1 MADDNTAT
9 EAERIHALESVRLS
23 WAPTPDDVW
32 RSQSNVHVPGMHE
45 RVFAEVMRAYDD
57 ANDSD
62 DASPLG
68 VVVRGPAGSGK
79 THLLGQIREE
89 VQAKG
94 GYFFLIRLLDAAA
107 FWRSTLMGML
117 DDLMR
122 PSGNDEDSQLG
133 LLLRRLADIAQ
144 LGDEQRSKI
153 VGETMIDAD
162 TLNTFVTAVYKVHP
176 RHRRT
181 SQHTLRALV
190 LSIAPDSAVQD
201 LGDAYLQ
208 SIDDVDPAEFS
219 EWGIRR
225 AELGHQGI
233 AENISRLL
241 AITGPTV
248 LAIDQIDTLVA
259 QARTGADQE
268 FSDAQEDKVVEHL
281 AHGLMSLRETLPR
294 TASVL
299 SALSSAWE
307 LIAARGV
314 APMRDRFRVTQPLKP
329 IPSSE
334 VGRLLL
340 GRRLAASF
348 RDVGFEPPHPTWP
361 VAASAFEEAPDFTPR
376 QLLIAVDRHIR
387 HCLDTGTSSELTGF
401 ADRSGSPTPAEFPT
415 APRGEL
421 DALDERY
428 AQLRK
433 QADVSTPLS
442 SDNEDTLLP
451 TLLSAG
457 LTAWIHEHQS
467 SDDSLAQ
474 DPPPSGKPALHAR
487 LRHTVDTDTDD
498 EEHWCFRAVT
508 ATNARAALARV
519 ERAVTTAGL
528 HIDMPRRRLVLIRN
542 DPWPSGAKTGQTI
555 AALRRAGGIEVPL
568 GDDDRRALTALGIL
582 LAENAPALTSWL
594 LARKPAH
601 SVELFRA
608 VLPEVSVVEDDT
620 ALIAPDGDTARDDTP
635 PVDDTDSENVS
646 DAALTPPPTR
656 AGRPPSIVIG
666 QETSTNADVSMPLE
680 ALRKHTAIFAG
691 SGSGKTVLIRRLIE
705 ECALQGVSAIVL
717 DVNND
722 LARLGTPWPTD
733 ERTWPP
739 GDETKA
745 TAFLRDTDVVVWT
758 PRKTAGR
765 PLSFQPLPDFASVL
779 GDPDEFDASVESA
792 LAALEPAAGV
802 LGPSQRAR
810 HGRAVLRQALDGFG
824 RRSAGGTLSDFID
837 LLEEFPEDASEMR
850 DAVRIAAGLAENL
863 KAASANDPMFAGSG
877 TPVDPAVLLTPDDGK
892 KARVSV
898 INLAGLSTDEQKH
911 GFVNQLQMG
920 LFAWIKKN
928 PAGDRPL
935 GGLFVMDEAQNF
947 APSDR
952 TTPATQS
959 TLALASQARKYGLG
973 LVYAT
978 QSPKGLHNRIA
989 GNASTQFYGLLNS
1002 PSHVEAAKE
1011 MARVKGGSVPDVGRL
1026 PAGQFYAAIEGTE
1039 FRRTATP
1046 LCLTYHPKS
1055 PPTEEEVLALA
1066 RG

>member
-1 MADDNTAT
+1 MMGVESTMTDN
-9 EAERIHALESVRLS
+9 EQIRALESVRLS

-45 RVFAEVMRAYDD
+45 RVFLEVMNAYDD
-57 ANDSD
+57 ADVSD

-79 THLLGQIREE
+79 THLLGQVREE
-89 VQAKG
+89 VQLKG
-94 GYFFLIRLLDAAA
+94 GYFFLIRLLDAAG

-122 PSGNDEDSQLG
+122 PSGRGSDSQLG
-133 LLLRRLADIAQ
+133 LLLRRLCEI
-144 LGDEQRSKI
+144 GDASEDQRAKI
-153 VGETMIDAD
+153 MGENMIDAE
-162 TLNTFVTAVYKVHP
+162 TLDAFVTAVYKVHP

-208 SIDDVDPAEFS
+208 SIDDVDPEEFS
-219 EWGIRR
+219 GWGIRR

-241 AITGPTV
+241 AITGPTI

-259 QARTGADQE
+259 QSRTGSDQE
-268 FSDAQEDKVVEHL
+268 FADAQEDKVVEQL

-314 APMRDRFRVTQPLKP
+314 APMRDRFRVTQSLKP
-329 IPSSE
+329 IPSSDI
-334 VGRLLL
+334 GRLLL
-340 GRRLAASF
+340 GRRLAACF
-348 RDVGFEPPHPTWP
+348 LEAGFTPPHPTWP
-361 VAASAFEEAPDFTPR
+361 VAPDAFEQAPDFTPR

-387 HCLDTGTSSELTGF
+387 HCLDTGIASELTSF
-401 ADRSGSPTPAEFPT
+401 TDRSGPADAPELPT
-415 APRGEL
+415 ARVNEL
-421 DALDERY
+421 DMLDDRY
-428 AQLRK
+428 KQLRE
-433 QADVSTPLS
+433 QVDVSVPLRPDS
-442 SDNEDTLLP
+442 EDSIVP
-451 TLLSAG
+451 ALLSAG

-508 ATNARAALARV
+508 SGNARAALARV

-528 HIDMPRRRLVLIRN
+528 RVDMPKRRLILIRN
-542 DPWPSGAKTGQTI
+542 DPWPNGAKTEQTI
-555 AALRRAGGIEVPL
+555 AALRRAGGVVAPL
-568 GDDDRRALTALGIL
+568 SDQDRRALAALSIL
-582 LAENAPALTSWL
+582 LSENSPALTSWL

-601 SVELFRA
+601 DVELFGA
-608 VLPEVSVVEDDT
+608 VLPAVSVVDDDT
-620 ALIAPDGDTARDDTP
+620 ALIEPETPITAAAP
-635 PVDDTDSENVS
+635 
-646 DAALTPPPTR
+646 AASR
-656 AGRPPSIVIG
+656 RPSIVVG
-666 QETSTNADVSMPLE
+666 AELSTGADVAVPLE

-691 SGSGKTVLIRRLIE
+691 SGSGKTVLIRRLVE
-705 ECALQGVSAIVL
+705 ESALQGVSAIVL

-722 LARLGTPWPTD
+722 LARLGTAWPED

-739 GDETKA
+739 GDEAKA
-745 TAFLRDTDVVVWT
+745 TAYLRDTDVVVWT
-758 PRKTAGR
+758 PRKSAGR
-765 PLSFQPLPDFASVL
+765 PLSFQPLPDFVSVL
-779 GDPDEFDASVESA
+779 GDADEFEASVESA
-792 LAALEPAAGV
+792 LASLEPAAGV
-802 LGPSQRAR
+802 LGTSQKAK
-810 HGRAVLRQALDGFG
+810 HGRAVLKSALDLFG
-824 RRSAGGTLSDFID
+824 RRPHGGNLTDFID

-863 KAASANDPMFAGSG
+863 KAAAANDPMFAGAG
-877 TPVDPAVLLTPDDGK
+877 TPVDPAVLLTPVEGK

-898 INLAGLSTDEQKH
+898 INLAGLTTDEQKQS
-911 GFVNQLQMG
+911 FVNQLQMG

-952 TTPATQS
+952 TTAATHS

-973 LVYAT
+973 LVFAT
-978 QSPKGLHNRIA
+978 QAPKGLHNRIA

-1002 PSHVEAAKE
+1002 PSQVDAAKE

-1026 PAGQFYAAIEGTE
+1026 PAGQFYAAVEGAE

-1046 LCLTYHPKS
+1046 LCLSYHPKS
-1055 PPTEEEVLALA
+1055 PPTEEEVIELA
-1066 RG
+1066 RS

>member
-1 MADDNTAT
+1 MTADQQI
-9 EAERIHALESVRLS
+9 RALESVRLS

-57 ANDSD
+57 AVHSD

-79 THLLGQIREE
+79 THLLGQVREE

-122 PSGNDEDSQLG
+122 PSGDGSDSQLA
-133 LLLRRLADIAQ
+133 LLLRRLTAIAGLADS
-144 LGDEQRSKI
+144 ERSK
-153 VGETMIDAD
+153 VMGESMIDAD
-162 TLNTFVTAVYKVHP
+162 TLNAFVTALYKAHP

-190 LSIAPDSAVQD
+190 LSIAPDSSVQD

-208 SIDDVDPAEFS
+208 SIDDVDPEEFS

-259 QARTGADQE
+259 QARTGTDQAFAE
-268 FSDAQEDKVVEHL
+268 AQEDKVVEHL

-294 TASVL
+294 TASIL

-314 APMRDRFRVTQPLKP
+314 APVQDRFRVMQPLKP

-340 GRRLAASF
+340 GRRLAACF
-348 RDVGFEPPHPTWP
+348 DEAGFAPPHPTWP
-361 VAASAFEEAPDFTPR
+361 VAPEAFEQAPDFTPR

-387 HCLDTGTSSELTGF
+387 HCLDTATASELTSF
-401 ADRSGSPTPAEFPT
+401 ADRSGATATTLVAPAS
-415 APRGEL
+415 EL
-421 DALDERY
+421 LALDEHY
-428 AQLRK
+428 ADLVNN
-433 QADVSTPLS
+433 ADVSVPLS
-442 SDNEDTLLP
+442 PDSEDSVVPALL
-451 TLLSAG
+451 TSG

-508 ATNARAALARV
+508 SPNARAALARV

-528 HIDMPRRRLVLIRN
+528 HIDMPRRRLILIRN
-542 DPWPSGAKTGQTI
+542 EPWPSGAKTAQTI
-555 AALRRAGGIEVPL
+555 AALRRAGGVEVRL
-568 GDDDRRALTALGIL
+568 GDDDRRALTALGVL

-601 SVELFRA
+601 SIDLFRT
-608 VLPEVSVVEDDT
+608 VLPEVSVVDDET
-620 ALIAPDGDTARDDTP
+620 ALIAPPAAADGNGTAVVDTAAADAVPPRDRSATEP
-635 PVDDTDSENVS
+635 NK
-646 DAALTPPPTR
+646 
-656 AGRPPSIVIG
+656 IVIG
-666 QETSTNADVSMPLE
+666 QETSTNADVTVPLE

-722 LARLGTPWPTD
+722 LARLGTPWPSD

-739 GDETKA
+739 GDENKA
-745 TAFLRDTDVVVWT
+745 DAYLRNTDIVVWT
-758 PRKTAGR
+758 PRKSAGR
-765 PLSFQPLPDFASVL
+765 PLSFQPLPDFASVV
-779 GDPDEFDASVESA
+779 GDADEFDASVESA

-802 LGPSQRAR
+802 MGSSQKAR

-824 RRSAGGTLSDFID
+824 RRSRGGTLGDFID

-877 TPVDPAVLLTPDDGK
+877 TPIDPAVLLTPADGK

-898 INLAGLSTDEQKH
+898 INLSGLTTDEQKH
-911 GFVNQLQMG
+911 SFVNQLQMG

-952 TTPATQS
+952 STPATQS

-1011 MARVKGGSVPDVGRL
+1011 MARVKGGHVPDVGRL

-1055 PPTEEEVLALA
+1055 PPTEEEVLLIA

>member
-1 MADDNTAT
+1 MTDN
-9 EAERIHALESVRLS
+9 EQIRALESVRLS

-45 RVFAEVMRAYDD
+45 RVFLEVMNAYDD
-57 ANDSD
+57 AETSD

-79 THLLGQIREE
+79 THLLGQVREE
-89 VQAKG
+89 VQQKG
-94 GYFFLIRLLDAAA
+94 GYFFLIRLLDAAG

-122 PSGNDEDSQLG
+122 PSGQGSDSQLA
-133 LLLRRLADIAQ
+133 LLLRRLCTIGDIP
-144 LGDEQRSKI
+144 DEQRAKI
-153 VGETMIDAD
+153 MGENMIDAE
-162 TLNTFVTAVYKVHP
+162 TLNEFVTAVYKVHP

-208 SIDDVDPAEFS
+208 SIDDVDSDEFS
-219 EWGIRR
+219 AWGIRR

-241 AITGPTV
+241 AITGPTI

-259 QARTGADQE
+259 QSRTGSDQE
-268 FSDAQEDKVVEHL
+268 FADAQEDKVVEQL

-329 IPSSE
+329 IPSSDI
-334 VGRLLL
+334 GRLLL
-340 GRRLAASF
+340 GRRLAACF
-348 RDVGFEPPHPTWP
+348 LEAGFNPPHPTWP
-361 VAASAFEEAPDFTPR
+361 VAEHAFEQAPDFTPR

-387 HCLDTGTSSELTGF
+387 HCLDTGVASELESFT
-401 ADRSGSPTPAEFPT
+401 DKSGPTDAPELPT
-415 APRGEL
+415 ARVSEL
-421 DALDERY
+421 DALDDRY
-428 AQLRK
+428 RQLRE
-433 QADVSTPLS
+433 QVDVSVPLAPDS
-442 SDNEDTLLP
+442 EDSIVP
-451 TLLSAG
+451 ALLSAG

-508 ATNARAALARV
+508 SSNARAALARV

-528 HIDMPRRRLVLIRN
+528 HIDMPRRRLILIRN
-542 DPWPSGAKTGQTI
+542 APWPNGAKTEQTI
-555 AALRRAGGIEVPL
+555 AALRRAGGIVVPF
-568 GDDDRRALTALGIL
+568 GDEDRKSLAALSVL
-582 LAENAPALTSWL
+582 LAENSPALTSWL

-601 SVELFRA
+601 EVELFSS
-608 VLPEVSVVEDDT
+608 VLPAVSVVDDDT
-620 ALIAPDGDTARDDTP
+620 ALIEPETT
-635 PVDDTDSENVS
+635 V
-646 DAALTPPPTR
+646 AAEPIASR
-656 AGRPPSIVIG
+656 RPSIVVG
-666 QETSTNADVSMPLE
+666 SEVSTGADVAIQLE

-691 SGSGKTVLIRRLIE
+691 SGSGKTVLIRRLVE

-722 LARLGTPWPTD
+722 LARLGTAWPED

-739 GDETKA
+739 GDEAKA
-745 TAFLRDTDVVVWT
+745 TAYLRDTDVVVWT
-758 PRKTAGR
+758 PRKSAGR
-765 PLSFQPLPDFASVL
+765 PLSFQPLPDFVSVL
-779 GDPDEFDASVESA
+779 GDADEFDSSVESA
-792 LAALEPAAGV
+792 LASLEPAAGV
-802 LGPSQRAR
+802 LGTSQKAK
-810 HGRAVLRQALDGFG
+810 HGRAVLKSALDLFG
-824 RRSAGGTLSDFID
+824 RRPQGGTLPDFID
-837 LLEEFPEDASEMR
+837 LLEELPEDTSDMR
-850 DAVRIAAGLAENL
+850 DAVRIAQGLAENL
-863 KAASANDPMFAGSG
+863 KAAVANDPMFAGAG
-877 TPVDPAVLLTPDDGK
+877 TPVDPAVLLTPADGK

-898 INLAGLSTDEQKH
+898 INLAGLTTDEQKQS
-911 GFVNQLQMG
+911 FVNQLQMG
-920 LFAWIKKN
+920 LFSWIKKN

-952 TTPATQS
+952 TTAATHS

-973 LVYAT
+973 LVFAT
-978 QSPKGLHNRIA
+978 QAPKGLHNRIA

-1002 PSHVEAAKE
+1002 PSQVEAAKE

-1026 PAGQFYAAIEGTE
+1026 PAGQFYAAVEGAE

-1046 LCLTYHPKS
+1046 LCLSYHPKS
-1055 PPTEEEVLALA
+1055 PPTEEEVTELA
-1066 RG
+1066 RS

>member
-1 MADDNTAT
+1 MMGVNSTMTDN
-9 EAERIHALESVRLS
+9 EQIRALESVRLS

-45 RVFAEVMRAYDD
+45 RVFLEVMNAYDD
-57 ANDSD
+57 AETSD

-79 THLLGQIREE
+79 THLLGQVREG
-89 VQAKG
+89 VQQKG
-94 GYFFLIRLLDAAA
+94 GYFFLIRLLDAAG

-122 PSGNDEDSQLG
+122 PSGQGSDSQLA
-133 LLLRRLADIAQ
+133 LLLRRLCTIGDIP
-144 LGDEQRSKI
+144 DEQRAKI
-153 VGETMIDAD
+153 MGENMIDAE
-162 TLNTFVTAVYKVHP
+162 TLNDFVTAVYKVHP

-208 SIDDVDPAEFS
+208 SIDDVDAEEFS
-219 EWGIRR
+219 PWGIRR

-241 AITGPTV
+241 AITGPTI

-259 QARTGADQE
+259 QSRTGSDQE
-268 FSDAQEDKVVEHL
+268 FADAQEDKVVEQL

-329 IPSSE
+329 IPSSDI
-334 VGRLLL
+334 GRLLL
-340 GRRLAASF
+340 GRRLAACF
-348 RDVGFEPPHPTWP
+348 LEAGFTPPHPTWP
-361 VAASAFEEAPDFTPR
+361 VAPDAFEQAPDFTPR

-387 HCLDTGTSSELTGF
+387 HCLDTGVASELESFTDKSGP
-401 ADRSGSPTPAEFPT
+401 ADAQDLPKARVD
-415 APRGEL
+415 EL
-421 DALDERY
+421 DILDDRY
-428 AQLRK
+428 AELRK
-433 QADVSTPLS
+433 QVDVSIPLKPDS
-442 SDNEDTLLP
+442 EDSIVP
-451 TLLSAG
+451 ALLSAG

-508 ATNARAALARV
+508 SGNARAALARV

-528 HIDMPRRRLVLIRN
+528 RADMPKRRLILIRN
-542 DPWPSGAKTGQTI
+542 DPWPNGAKTEQTV
-555 AALRRAGGIEVPL
+555 AALRRAGGIVVPF
-568 GDDDRRALTALGIL
+568 GDEDRRALAALSVL
-582 LAENAPALTSWL
+582 LAENSPALTSWL

-601 SVELFRA
+601 EVELFSS
-608 VLPEVSVVEDDT
+608 VLPAVSVVDDDT
-620 ALIAPDGDTARDDTP
+620 ALIEP
-635 PVDDTDSENVS
+635 ENTV
-646 DAALTPPPTR
+646 AAEPIASR
-656 AGRPPSIVIG
+656 RPSIVAG
-666 QETSTNADVSMPLE
+666 SEVSTGADVAIQLE

-691 SGSGKTVLIRRLIE
+691 SGSGKTVLIRRLVE

-722 LARLGTPWPTD
+722 LARLGTAWPED

-739 GDETKA
+739 GDEAKA
-745 TAFLRDTDVVVWT
+745 AAYLRDTDVVVWT
-758 PRKTAGR
+758 PRKSAGR
-765 PLSFQPLPDFASVL
+765 PLSFQPLPDFVSVL
-779 GDPDEFDASVESA
+779 GDADEFDSSVESA
-792 LAALEPAAGV
+792 LASLEPAAGV
-802 LGPSQRAR
+802 LGAAQKAK
-810 HGRAVLRQALDGFG
+810 HGRAVLKSALDLFG
-824 RRSAGGTLSDFID
+824 RRPQGRTLADFID
-837 LLEEFPEDASEMR
+837 LLEELPEDTSDLR
-850 DAVRIAAGLAENL
+850 DAVRIAQGLAENL
-863 KAASANDPMFAGSG
+863 KAAVANDPMFAGAG
-877 TPVDPAVLLTPDDGK
+877 TPVDPAVLLTPADGK

-898 INLAGLSTDEQKH
+898 INLAGLTTDEQKQS
-911 GFVNQLQMG
+911 FVNQLQMG
-920 LFAWIKKN
+920 LFSWIKKN

-952 TTPATQS
+952 TTAATHS

-973 LVYAT
+973 LVFAT
-978 QSPKGLHNRIA
+978 QAPKGLHNRIA

-1002 PSHVEAAKE
+1002 PSQVEAAKE

-1026 PAGQFYAAIEGTE
+1026 PAGQFYAAVEGAE

-1046 LCLTYHPKS
+1046 LCLSYHPKS
-1055 PPTEEEVLALA
+1055 PPTEEEVIELA
-1066 RG
+1066 RS

>member
-1 MADDNTAT
+1 MTDN
-9 EAERIHALESVRLS
+9 EQIRALESVRLS

-45 RVFAEVMRAYDD
+45 RVFLEVMNAYDD
-57 ANDSD
+57 ADASD

-79 THLLGQIREE
+79 THLLGQVREE
-89 VQAKG
+89 VQLKG
-94 GYFFLIRLLDAAA
+94 GYFFLIRLLDAAG

-122 PSGNDEDSQLG
+122 PSGRGSDSQLG
-133 LLLRRLADIAQ
+133 LLLRRLCEIGDIS
-144 LGDEQRSKI
+144 DEQRAKI
-153 VGETMIDAD
+153 MGEHMIDAE
-162 TLNTFVTAVYKVHP
+162 TLDAFVTAVYKVHP

-208 SIDDVDPAEFS
+208 SIDDVDPEEFS
-219 EWGIRR
+219 AWGIRR

-241 AITGPTV
+241 AITGPTI

-259 QARTGADQE
+259 QSRTGSDQE
-268 FSDAQEDKVVEHL
+268 FADAQEDKVVEQL

-314 APMRDRFRVTQPLKP
+314 APMRDRFRVTQSLKP
-329 IPSSE
+329 IPSSD

-340 GRRLAASF
+340 GRRLAACF
-348 RDVGFEPPHPTWP
+348 LDAGFTPPHPTWP
-361 VAASAFEEAPDFTPR
+361 VAPDAFEQAPDFTPR

-387 HCLDTGTSSELTGF
+387 HCLDTGVASELTSF
-401 ADRSGSPTPAEFPT
+401 TDRSGPTD
-415 APRGEL
+415 APDLPKARVDEL
-421 DALDERY
+421 DILDDRY
-428 AQLRK
+428 RQLRD
-433 QADVSTPLS
+433 QVDVSVPLRPDS
-442 SDNEDTLLP
+442 EDSIVP
-451 TLLSAG
+451 ALLSAG

-508 ATNARAALARV
+508 SGNARAALARV

-528 HIDMPRRRLVLIRN
+528 RVDMPKRRLILVRN
-542 DPWPSGAKTGQTI
+542 DPWPNGAKTEQTI
-555 AALRRAGGIEVPL
+555 AALRRAGGVVVPL
-568 GDDDRRALTALGIL
+568 SDEDRRALAALSIL
-582 LAENAPALTSWL
+582 LSENSPALTSWL

-601 SVELFRA
+601 DVELFGA
-608 VLPEVSVVEDDT
+608 VLPAVSVVDDDT
-620 ALIAPDGDTARDDTP
+620 ALIEPETPITAEAPPASR
-635 PVDDTDSENVS
+635 
-646 DAALTPPPTR
+646 R
-656 AGRPPSIVIG
+656 PSIVVG
-666 QETSTNADVSMPLE
+666 AELSTGADVAVPLE

-691 SGSGKTVLIRRLIE
+691 SGSGKTVLIRRLVE

-722 LARLGTPWPTD
+722 LARLGTAWPED

-739 GDETKA
+739 GDEAKA
-745 TAFLRDTDVVVWT
+745 TAYLRDTDVVVWT
-758 PRKTAGR
+758 PRKSAGR
-765 PLSFQPLPDFASVL
+765 PLSFQPLPDFVSVL
-779 GDPDEFDASVESA
+779 GDADEFDASVESA
-792 LAALEPAAGV
+792 LASLEPAAGV
-802 LGPSQRAR
+802 LGTSQKAK
-810 HGRAVLRQALDGFG
+810 HGRAVLKSALDLFG
-824 RRSAGGTLSDFID
+824 RRPHGGNLTDFID

-863 KAASANDPMFAGSG
+863 KAAAANDPMFAGAG
-877 TPVDPAVLLTPDDGK
+877 TPVDPAVLLTPAVGK

-898 INLAGLSTDEQKH
+898 INLAGLTTDEQKQS
-911 GFVNQLQMG
+911 FVNQLQMG

-952 TTPATQS
+952 TTAATHS

-973 LVYAT
+973 LVFAT
-978 QSPKGLHNRIA
+978 QAPKGLHNRIA

-1002 PSHVEAAKE
+1002 PSQVDAAKE

-1026 PAGQFYAAIEGTE
+1026 PAGQFYAAVEGSE

-1046 LCLTYHPKS
+1046 LCLSYHPKS
-1055 PPTEEEVLALA
+1055 PPTEEEVIELA
-1066 RG
+1066 RS

>member
-1 MADDNTAT
+1 MTLTSNDGAR
-9 EAERIHALESVRLS
+9 EQIRALESVRLS

-45 RVFAEVMRAYDD
+45 RVFVEVMNAYSD
-57 ANDSD
+57 AESSD

-79 THLLGQIREE
+79 THLLGQVREE
-89 VQAKG
+89 VQSRG
-94 GYFFLIRLLDAAA
+94 GYFFLIRLLDAAG

-122 PSGNDEDSQLG
+122 PSGEGTDSQLS
-133 LLLRRLADIAQ
+133 LLLRRLCEIGQ
-144 LGDEQRSKI
+144 VSDEQRHQI
-153 VGETMIDAD
+153 MGESMIEPT
-162 TLNTFVTAVYKVHP
+162 TLDEFVTAVYKVHP

-190 LSIAPDSAVQD
+190 LSIAPDASVQD

-208 SIDDVDPAEFS
+208 SIDDVDAQEFAP
-219 EWGIRR
+219 WGIRR

-259 QARTGADQE
+259 QARTGSDQQAADE
-268 FSDAQEDKVVEHL
+268 QEDKVVEHL

-340 GRRLAASF
+340 GRRLAACF
-348 RDVGFEPPHPTWP
+348 LEAGFAPPHQTWP
-361 VAASAFEEAPDFTPR
+361 VAAQAFDQAPDFTPR

-387 HCLDTGTSSELTGF
+387 HCLDTGEASELTSF
-401 ADRSGSPTPAEFPT
+401 ADRTGSA
-415 APRGEL
+415 APGELPHARLSEL

-428 AQLRK
+428 AELRRG
-433 QADVSTPLS
+433 ADVSTPLVP
-442 SDNEDTLLP
+442 DTEDSLVP
-451 TLLSAG
+451 VLLSAG

-508 ATNARAALARV
+508 SPNARAALARV
-519 ERAVTTAGL
+519 ERAVSTAGL
-528 HIDMPRRRLVLIRN
+528 HIDMPRRRLILIRN
-542 DPWPSGAKTGQTI
+542 APWPSGAKTEQTI
-555 AALRRAGGIEVPL
+555 AALRRAGGVEVPL
-568 GDDDRRALTALGIL
+568 SEDDRRSLSALSTLV
-582 LAENAPALTSWL
+582 AENSPALTSWL
-594 LARKPAH
+594 LVRKPAH
-601 SVELFRA
+601 SIELFKT
-608 VLPEVSVVEDDT
+608 VLPAVSVVDDDR
-620 ALIAPDGDTARDDTP
+620 ALIEQEAEPPAPTLAVSPAR
-635 PVDDTDSENVS
+635 V
-646 DAALTPPPTR
+646 A
-656 AGRPPSIVIG
+656 SISIG
-666 QETSTNADVSMPLE
+666 QETSTNADVTVPLE
-680 ALRKHTAIFAG
+680 ALRKHTAMFAG

-722 LARLGTPWPTD
+722 LARLGTPWPAD

-739 GDETKA
+739 GDEAKA
-745 TAFLRDTDVVVWT
+745 AAYLTDTDIVVWT
-758 PRKTAGR
+758 PRKSSGR
-765 PLSFQPLPDFASVL
+765 PLSFQPLPDFAAVV
-779 GDPDEFDASVESA
+779 GDQDEFDASVESA
-792 LAALEPAAGV
+792 LSALIPAAMVTGES
-802 LGPSQRAR
+802 PRAK
-810 HGRAVLRQALDGFG
+810 HGRAVLKQALVLFG
-824 RRSAGGTLSDFID
+824 GSGGGTLGSFVD
-837 LLEEFPEDASEMR
+837 LLEDFPEGASDMR
-850 DAVRIAAGLAENL
+850 DAVRIASGLAENL
-863 KAASANDPMFAGSG
+863 KAAASNDPLFAGEG
-877 TPVDPAVLLTPDDGK
+877 TPVDPGVLLTPAAGK

-898 INLAGLSTDEQKH
+898 INLGWLTTDEQKH
-911 GFVNQLQMG
+911 NFVNQLQMG
-920 LFAWIKKN
+920 LFAWIKRN

-947 APSDR
+947 APSGR
-952 TTPATQS
+952 TTAATRS

-973 LVYAT
+973 LVFAT
-978 QSPKGLHNRIA
+978 QAPKGLHPHIA
-989 GNASTQFYGLLNS
+989 GNAATQFYGLLNS
-1002 PSHVEAAKE
+1002 PVQINTAQEI
-1011 MARVKGGSVPDVGRL
+1011 ARAKGGSVPDIARL
-1026 PAGQFYAAIEGTE
+1026 PTGQFYAAVEGTE
-1039 FRRTATP
+1039 FRRTATA

-1055 PPTEEEVLALA
+1055 PPTEEEVLRLSRAN
-1066 RG
+1066 

>member
-1 MADDNTAT
+1 MMGVNSTMTDN
-9 EAERIHALESVRLS
+9 EQIRALESVRLS

-45 RVFAEVMRAYDD
+45 RVFLEVMNAYDD
-57 ANDSD
+57 AETSD

-79 THLLGQIREE
+79 THLLGQVREE
-89 VQAKG
+89 VQQKG
-94 GYFFLIRLLDAAA
+94 GYFFLIRLLDAAG

-122 PSGNDEDSQLG
+122 HSGQGSDSQLA
-133 LLLRRLADIAQ
+133 LLLRRLCTIGDIP
-144 LGDEQRSKI
+144 DEQRAKI
-153 VGETMIDAD
+153 MGENMIDAE
-162 TLNTFVTAVYKVHP
+162 TLNDFVTAVYKVHP

-208 SIDDVDPAEFS
+208 SIDDVDAEEFS
-219 EWGIRR
+219 PWGIRR

-241 AITGPTV
+241 AITGPTI

-259 QARTGADQE
+259 QSRTGSDQE
-268 FSDAQEDKVVEHL
+268 FADAQEDKVVEQL

-329 IPSSE
+329 IPSSDI
-334 VGRLLL
+334 GRLLL
-340 GRRLAASF
+340 GRRLAACF
-348 RDVGFEPPHPTWP
+348 LEAGFTPPHPTWP
-361 VAASAFEEAPDFTPR
+361 VAPDAFEQAPDFTPR

-387 HCLDTGTSSELTGF
+387 HCLDTGVASELESFTDKSGP
-401 ADRSGSPTPAEFPT
+401 ADAQDLPKARVD
-415 APRGEL
+415 EL
-421 DALDERY
+421 DILDDRY

-433 QADVSTPLS
+433 QVDVSIPLKPDS
-442 SDNEDTLLP
+442 EDSIVP
-451 TLLSAG
+451 VLLSAG

-508 ATNARAALARV
+508 SGNARAALARV

-528 HIDMPRRRLVLIRN
+528 RADMPKRRLILIRN
-542 DPWPSGAKTGQTI
+542 DPWPNGAKTEQTV
-555 AALRRAGGIEVPL
+555 AALRRAGGIVVPF
-568 GDDDRRALTALGIL
+568 GDEDRRALAALSVL
-582 LAENAPALTSWL
+582 LAENSPALTSWL

-601 SVELFRA
+601 EVELFSS
-608 VLPEVSVVEDDT
+608 VLPAVSVVDDDT
-620 ALIAPDGDTARDDTP
+620 ALIEP
-635 PVDDTDSENVS
+635 ENTV
-646 DAALTPPPTR
+646 AAEPIASR
-656 AGRPPSIVIG
+656 RPSIVAG
-666 QETSTNADVSMPLE
+666 SEVSTGADVAIQLE

-691 SGSGKTVLIRRLIE
+691 SGSGKTVLIRRLVE

-722 LARLGTPWPTD
+722 LARLGTAWPED

-739 GDETKA
+739 GDEAKA
-745 TAFLRDTDVVVWT
+745 TAYLRDTDVVVWT
-758 PRKTAGR
+758 PRKSAGR
-765 PLSFQPLPDFASVL
+765 PLSFQPLPDFVSVL
-779 GDPDEFDASVESA
+779 GDADEFDSSVESA
-792 LAALEPAAGV
+792 LASLEPAAGV
-802 LGPSQRAR
+802 LGTSQKAK
-810 HGRAVLRQALDGFG
+810 HGRAVLKSALDLFG
-824 RRSAGGTLSDFID
+824 RRPQGGTLADFID
-837 LLEEFPEDASEMR
+837 LLEELPEDTSDLR
-850 DAVRIAAGLAENL
+850 DAVRIAQGLAENL
-863 KAASANDPMFAGSG
+863 KAAVANDPMFAGAG
-877 TPVDPAVLLTPDDGK
+877 TPVDPAVLLTPADGK

-898 INLAGLSTDEQKH
+898 INLAGLTTDEQKQS
-911 GFVNQLQMG
+911 FVNQLQMG
-920 LFAWIKKN
+920 LFSWIKKN

-952 TTPATQS
+952 TTAATHS

-973 LVYAT
+973 LVFAT
-978 QSPKGLHNRIA
+978 QAPKGLHNRIA

-1002 PSHVEAAKE
+1002 PSQVEAAKE

-1026 PAGQFYAAIEGTE
+1026 PAGQFYAAVEGAE

-1046 LCLTYHPKS
+1046 LCLSYHPKS
-1055 PPTEEEVLALA
+1055 PPTEEEVIELA
-1066 RG
+1066 RS

>member
-1 MADDNTAT
+1 MTAADIPVT

-45 RVFAEVMRAYDD
+45 RVFAEVMHAYDD
-57 ANDSD
+57 ADGSD

-79 THLLGQIREE
+79 THLLGQVREE

-122 PSGNDEDSQLG
+122 PSGNGMDSQLG
-133 LLLRRLADIAQ
+133 LLLRRLARIAQ
-144 LGDEQRSKI
+144 LDDEQRGK
-153 VGETMIDAD
+153 VMGETMIDAD

-208 SIDDVDPAEFS
+208 SIDDVDPEEFS
-219 EWGIRR
+219 AWGIRR

-259 QARTGADQE
+259 QARTGTDQD
-268 FSDAQEDKVVEHL
+268 FSDTQEDKVVEHL

-348 RDVGFEPPHPTWP
+348 LEVGFDPPHPTWP
-361 VAASAFEEAPDFTPR
+361 VAPGAFEDAPDFTPR

-387 HCLDTGTSSELTGF
+387 HCLDTGTSTELTSF
-401 ADRSGSPTPAEFPT
+401 ADRSGSSTPSEFPT
-415 APRGEL
+415 APRSEL
-421 DALDERY
+421 DALGERY
-428 AQLRK
+428 TQLMK
-433 QADVSTPLS
+433 QADVSTQLS
-442 SDNEDTLLP
+442 PDNEDTLVP

-542 DPWPSGAKTGQTI
+542 DSWPSGAKTTQTL
-555 AALRRAGGIEVPL
+555 AAFRRAGGVEQPL
-568 GDDDRRALTALGIL
+568 GDDDRRALTALGVL

-601 SVELFRA
+601 SIALFRA
-608 VLPEVSVVEDDT
+608 VLPQVSVIEDDT
-620 ALIAPDGDTARDDTP
+620 VLIDPDGDTGSSGA
-635 PVDDTDSENVS
+635 TDRSGRTDYRNDVTAS
-646 DAALTPPPTR
+646 PSTQGP
-656 AGRPPSIVIG
+656 RPPSIVIG
-666 QETSTNADVSMPLE
+666 QETSTNGDVSMPIE

-691 SGSGKTVLIRRLIE
+691 SGSGKTVLIRRLVE

-722 LARLGTPWPTD
+722 LARLGTPWPAD

-739 GDETKA
+739 GDESKA
-745 TAFLRDTDVVVWT
+745 TTYLRDTDVVVWT
-758 PRKTAGR
+758 PRKATGR

-779 GDPDEFDASVESA
+779 GHPDEFDASVESA

-802 LGPSQRAR
+802 LGSSQRAR

-824 RRSAGGTLSDFID
+824 RRSVGGTLSDFID

-877 TPVDPAVLLTPDDGK
+877 TPIDPAVLLTPEDGK
-892 KARVSV
+892 RARVSV
-898 INLAGLSTDEQKH
+898 INLSGLTTDEQKH
-911 GFVNQLQMG
+911 SFVNQLQMG

-1026 PAGQFYAAIEGTE
+1026 PAGQFYAAVEGTE

-1055 PPTEEEVLALA
+1055 PPTEDEVLALA

>member
-1 MADDNTAT
+1 MMGIDSTMTDN
-9 EAERIHALESVRLS
+9 EQIRALESVRLS

-45 RVFAEVMRAYDD
+45 RVFVEVMNAYAD
-57 ANDSD
+57 AEASD

-79 THLLGQIREE
+79 THLLGQVREE
-89 VQAKG
+89 VQLEG
-94 GYFFLIRLLDAAA
+94 GYFFLIRLLDAAG

-122 PSGNDEDSQLG
+122 PSGRGSDSQLG
-133 LLLRRLADIAQ
+133 LLLRRLCEIGEISD
-144 LGDEQRSKI
+144 DQRSKI
-153 VGETMIDAD
+153 MGENMIDAE
-162 TLNTFVTAVYKVHP
+162 TLDAFVTAVYKVHP

-208 SIDDVDPAEFS
+208 SIDDVDPEEFS
-219 EWGIRR
+219 AWGIRR

-241 AITGPTV
+241 AITGPTI

-259 QARTGADQE
+259 QSRTGSDQE
-268 FSDAQEDKVVEHL
+268 FADAQEDKVVEQL

-314 APMRDRFRVTQPLKP
+314 APMRDRFRVTQSLKP
-329 IPSSE
+329 IPSSDI
-334 VGRLLL
+334 GRLLL
-340 GRRLAASF
+340 GRRLAACF
-348 RDVGFEPPHPTWP
+348 LEAGFTPPHPTWP
-361 VAASAFEEAPDFTPR
+361 VAPDAFEQAPDFTPR

-387 HCLDTGTSSELTGF
+387 HCLDTGVASELTSF
-401 ADRSGSPTPAEFPT
+401 TDRSGPADASDLPK
-415 APRGEL
+415 ARINEL
-421 DALDERY
+421 DILDDRY
-428 AQLRK
+428 RQLRE
-433 QADVSTPLS
+433 QVDVSVPLRPDS
-442 SDNEDTLLP
+442 EDSIVP

-508 ATNARAALARV
+508 SGNARAALARV

-528 HIDMPRRRLVLIRN
+528 RVHMPKRRLILIRN
-542 DPWPSGAKTGQTI
+542 DPWPNGAKTEQTI
-555 AALRRAGGIEVPL
+555 AALRRAGGVVVPL
-568 GDDDRRALTALGIL
+568 SDEDRRALAALSIL
-582 LAENAPALTSWL
+582 LSENSPALTSWL

-601 SVELFRA
+601 DVELFGA
-608 VLPEVSVVEDDT
+608 VLPAVSVVDDDT
-620 ALIAPDGDTARDDTP
+620 ALIEPETPIAAAAPAAAR
-635 PVDDTDSENVS
+635 
-646 DAALTPPPTR
+646 R
-656 AGRPPSIVIG
+656 PSIVVG
-666 QETSTNADVSMPLE
+666 AELSTGADVAVPLE

-691 SGSGKTVLIRRLIE
+691 SGSGKTVLIRRLVE

-722 LARLGTPWPTD
+722 LARLGTAWPED

-739 GDETKA
+739 GDEAKA
-745 TAFLRDTDVVVWT
+745 TAYLRDTDVVVWT
-758 PRKTAGR
+758 PRKSAGR
-765 PLSFQPLPDFASVL
+765 PLSFQPLPDFVSVL
-779 GDPDEFDASVESA
+779 GDADEFEASVESA
-792 LAALEPAAGV
+792 LASLEPAAGV
-802 LGPSQRAR
+802 LGTSQKAK
-810 HGRAVLRQALDGFG
+810 HGRAVLKSALDLFG
-824 RRSAGGTLSDFID
+824 RRPHGGNLTDFID

-863 KAASANDPMFAGSG
+863 KAAAANDPMFAGAG
-877 TPVDPAVLLTPDDGK
+877 TPVDPAVLLTPVEGK

-898 INLAGLSTDEQKH
+898 INLAGLTTDEQKQS
-911 GFVNQLQMG
+911 FVNQLQMG

-952 TTPATQS
+952 TTAATHS

-973 LVYAT
+973 LVFAT
-978 QSPKGLHNRIA
+978 QAPKGLHNRIA

-1002 PSHVEAAKE
+1002 PSQVEAAKE

-1026 PAGQFYAAIEGTE
+1026 PAGQFYAAVEGAE

-1046 LCLTYHPKS
+1046 LCLSYHPKS
-1055 PPTEEEVLALA
+1055 PPTEEEVIELA
-1066 RG
+1066 RS